1 MSIVSDT
8 FYNIRCDSCGTELC
22 EEWYHDAG
30 NGEFATI
37 LGESG
42 WFTADGDRH
51 YCPDC
56 WERQDDDTIK
66 TRNGRKYGDDGR
78 EIKTRHMHYL
88 DLWEGMTLTQMRT
101 ELERGRVLHSSMV
114 GTLYKGM
121 LYEDLNTGYEWLAE
135 LLANRKGTPEWE
147 AFRTFDSHGIFSRF
161 PDDEDDRMYNRMY
174 NRNK

>member
-1 MSIVSDT
+1 MT
-8 FYNIRCDSCGTELC
+8 TEL
-22 EEWYHDAG
+22 
-30 NGEFATI
+30 T
-37 LGESG
+37 
-42 WFTADGDRH
+42 
-51 YCPDC
+51 
-56 WERQDDDTIK
+56 
-66 TRNGRKYGDDGR
+66 
-78 EIKTRHMHYL
+78 KTRHMHYL
-88 DLWEGMTLTQMRT
+88 ELWEGMTLTQMRT

-161 PDDEDDRMYNRMY
+161 RDDEDDRMYNRMY